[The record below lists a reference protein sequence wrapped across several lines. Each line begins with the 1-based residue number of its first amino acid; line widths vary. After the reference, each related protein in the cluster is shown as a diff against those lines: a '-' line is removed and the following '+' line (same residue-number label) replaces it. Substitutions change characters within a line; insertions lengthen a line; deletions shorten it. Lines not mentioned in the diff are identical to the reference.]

1 MKKSLF
7 FLILVIIS
15 CNATKIVSNSDK
27 EKITAELDYIFTIDQ
42 KYSFATPSEELLK
55 KFGKNEAW
63 KIFEM
68 KSDSVGLDNQKKI
81 KKIYSEYG
89 YLGYDKIGQEYSK
102 KFWITIQH
110 ADNDIKFQ
118 QKMLKA
124 LAKEI
129 EINNAEKS
137 NYAMLEDRIAINLN
151 QKQRFGSQV
160 TYNKVGQAIPKNGL
174 LDSLN
179 IDNLRLKYNL
189 PSFKEY
195 YNEMTTSHFEMN
207 KDYYLKQGMTEPKL
221 YQ

>member
-1 MKKSLF
+1 MKR
-7 FLILVIIS
+7 
-15 CNATKIVSNSDK
+15 
-27 EKITAELDYIFTIDQ
+27 
-42 KYSFATPSEELLK
+42 
-55 KFGKNEAW
+55 
-63 KIFEM
+63 
-68 KSDSVGLDNQKKI
+68 DSVGIDNQKKI

-89 YLGYDKIGQEYSK
+89 YLGYNKIGQESSK

-124 LAKEI
+124 LEKEI
-129 EINNAEKS
+129 EKNNAEKS

-189 PSFKEY
+189 SSFKEY

-207 KDYYLKQGMTEPKL
+207 KNYYVKQGMTAPKL
-221 YQ
+221 Y